1 MLMKT
6 VAVIP
11 AAGAG
16 KRMGNE
22 TSKQYLSLGAVP
34 IVVRTL
40 RVFAA
45 SPSIDGII
53 LVVPAGDVEE
63 VRGAIV
69 EGFGIGKVEKIV
81 AGGRQRQD
89 SVKAGIDALPGGTEV
104 VVIHDGVRPL
114 VTEGLIALCVDGAR
128 QFGAASLGVPLKD
141 TVKSLRPDG
150 WVEQT
155 VDRSKLW
162 LTQTPQAFRREI
174 IQEAYRRAYRESFYG
189 TDDASLVE
197 RMGVRVK
204 MIPGEERNIKITTA
218 EDLLIAEALL
228 AASRQASG

>member
-141 TVKSLRPDG
+141 GDRALG
-150 WVEQT
+150 YFCVEKAAGEKFSTEEEVIVAAVANQ
-155 VDRSKLW
+155 VGLGIVNALHR
-162 LTQTPQAFRREI
+162 Q
-174 IQEAYRRAYRESFYG
+174 
-189 TDDASLVE
+189 
-197 RMGVRVK
+197 
-204 MIPGEERNIKITTA
+204 EERN
-218 EDLLIAEALL
+218 
-228 AASRQASG
+228 RQRLEQARMRRS